1 MIFMNKIKIKPIGL
15 IHSPYNNLIDIPIQ
29 GKFNEEVEAWAVL
42 QERYIE
48 GLYDLDKFSH
58 AIILYYFH
66 KSDRTDIKAK
76 PFLENKIHGI
86 FAIRSPNRPNH
97 IGMTV
102 VKIKRI
108 EKNKLYFTNVDMING
123 TPLLDIKPYV
133 EYFDSQKSTKSG
145 WLDKHFKTE

>member
-1 MIFMNKIKIKPIGL
+1 MNKIYLKSIGI
-15 IHSPYNNLIDIPIQ
+15 IHSPYNDLKEIPIQ
-29 GKFNEEVEAWAVL
+29 GKLNDK
-42 QERYIE
+42 IE
-48 GLYDLDKFSH
+48 GYAELDEKYSDGLYDLDKFSH
-58 AIILYYFH
+58 AILIYYFH
-66 KSDRTDIKAK
+66 KSNRTDIKAK

-108 EKNKLYFTNVDMING
+108 EQNKLYFNYVDMING

-133 EYFDSQKSTKSG
+133 AYFDSQKFTISG
-145 WLDKHFKTE
+145 WLDKHFKT